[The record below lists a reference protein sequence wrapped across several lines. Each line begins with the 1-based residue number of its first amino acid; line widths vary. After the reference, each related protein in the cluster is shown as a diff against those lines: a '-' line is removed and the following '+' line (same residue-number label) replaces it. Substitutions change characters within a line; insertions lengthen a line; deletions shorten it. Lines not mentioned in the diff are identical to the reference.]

1 MTFVDCNKVF
11 VDVYT
16 FNSAGLGAFASK
28 DIKKGELIEKGV
40 TRLIECNGNLN
51 PYLFTW
57 SEDRT
62 KWAFCSGCAPFYNTS
77 LNPNTNMVR
86 NFEKNIFSIYAER
99 DIKHGDELTHKY
111 KSLEWRECF
120 SDLNQELKQQ
130 VN

>member
-1 MTFVDCNKVF
+1 MTFVHCNKVF
-11 VDVYT
+11 VDVST
-16 FNSAGLGAFASK
+16 FNSGGLGAFAAE

-40 TRLIECNGNLN
+40 ARLIDCNGHLN
-51 PYLFTW
+51 EFLFTW

-86 NFEKNIFSIYAER
+86 DFEKNIFYIYAER
-99 DIKHGDELTHKY
+99 DIKHGDELTHTY

-120 SDLNQELKQQ
+120 ADLNQELKQQ
-130 VN
+130 VY